1 MSIFFMLF
9 VAAFHDT
16 VKRFFIGSTPDGLPF
31 AASQSKIHRS
41 KLRNPPRFL
50 AHCFTLS
57 SSLLS
62 AGEGG
67 SARPPRY
74 LARKFLLA
82 ALKAMLFPGW
92 GEPWPSSGKNE

>member
-1 MSIFFMLF
+1 MLF

-16 VKRFFIGSTPDGLPF
+16 VKRFFIGSTPDGLPS
-31 AASQSKIHRS
+31 AAAQSKIHRA

-74 LARKFLLA
+74 LARKFSLA
-82 ALKAMLFPGW
+82 ALNAMLLLGW
-92 GEPWPSSGKNE
+92 AKP